1 MSRTSTVEL
10 KPSNGLDGRK
20 VPGRPLAALS
30 EPGQGSGRP
39 RRRMLWVGLLLTAM
53 GAAAWAVLSRRP
65 SELPPLSAPATPV
78 PESTSNGKAPSPSG
92 GSR

>member
-1 MSRTSTVEL
+1 MSRTTTAEL
-10 KPSNGLDGRK
+10 NLPNGLDGLK
-20 VPGRPLAALS
+20 VPGRPRDMLAARIEL
-30 EPGQGSGRP
+30 GRV
-39 RRRMLWVGLLLTAM
+39 RRRLLWVGLFLTAV

>member
-10 KPSNGLDGRK
+10 NLPNGLDALT
-20 VPGRPLAALS
+20 VPGRPRHVLAARI
-30 EPGQGSGRP
+30 EPGRV
-39 RRRMLWVGLLLTAM
+39 RRRVLWVGLFLTAV